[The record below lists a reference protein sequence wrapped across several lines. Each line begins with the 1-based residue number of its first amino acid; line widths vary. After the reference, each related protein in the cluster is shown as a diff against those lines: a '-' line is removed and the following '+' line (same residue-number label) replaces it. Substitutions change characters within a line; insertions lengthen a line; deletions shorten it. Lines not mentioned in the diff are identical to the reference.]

1 MANNESLLLRLSSED
16 MRILDKLSASQGLRK
31 SEYIRMLIQTIHIA
45 ESLKEDKNGNMSFQI
60 GEYGY
65 IIDKEFIEEYAKQ
78 MEGFFVGIEKRMQ
91 RAIIS
96 QPKPNKRVMMR
107 KVVKP
112 KKVA

>member
-1 MANNESLLLRLSSED
+1 MAKNESLLLRLSADD
-16 MRILDKLSASQGLRK
+16 MRILEKLSASQGLRK

-45 ESLKEDKNGNMSFQI
+45 ESLREDKNGNMRFEI

-65 IIDKEFIEEYAKQ
+65 ILEKEFIEQYAKQ
-78 MEGFFVGIEKRMQ
+78 METFFMGIEKQMQ